1 MAWEVSKTN
10 LNKQTS
16 KSGKSS
22 PNLASGRNSP
32 NVSGKISPRIF
43 QSKHKPGSCPTSPL
57 PNIDQPI
64 LEGKPLETVVVS
76 TNTNEVKE
84 ISQTTEDLNKSAIEN
99 CQKDLVQF
107 EEKPNQVVSDIKLS
121 SDDRVVKSTET
132 KSTEVLNSNRMPRKT
147 EFRRKTEIHKN
158 IETKPKIIQKANSK
172 LPQKN
177 EKVSPTKTN
186 ALNTESKV
194 NDKMGKAPLIDNKN
208 MPFEENRPNKFSNNG
223 EVDEKKQNLELNL
236 EKVNNENIPV
246 NTVSKNI
253 DSPSED
259 QRTYDIL
266 RKVGVQSA
274 EKSTSTADD
283 FPKLSLKKPTVVK
296 INQECQT
303 EDEKKALV
311 NKPKVDV
318 KTSKTMVTRQAYST
332 ALTKNAVTKPA
343 SVKPKVEIRSNSSRS
358 TTTSTKQLNKSTFSR
373 NSTVNKSFVENNS
386 LARSKTVSDMKSPLT
401 NHTNRS
407 KIQPKVD
414 SKLPPTISNSR
425 TVLLKKSR
433 TTLTK
438 DSLTKSLS
446 LDASSVE
453 TLVNQERLSV
463 SANVTNSSNSVAS
476 SSETINNE
484 NVNQEQ
490 ADGWF
495 TVKCKNRF
503 KNSSKPRRSDTALSW
518 ATRFHQVSATAS
530 LPALA
535 LLPENAETT
544 KANKSIEKSVKE
556 NINTLKSL
564 KLDSNMNKTEL
575 RRSNTTISRTTTGR
589 NPMVEKNKTNLQI
602 KKTAEREKFEHQRSK
617 NFDADS
623 ETDDDMK
630 IKDMQDEI
638 ASEEE
643 HRQKAKQLSDEEDRL
658 TKEIEHLERLEIEVD
673 TETDGTETDGD
684 ELQCDTE
691 DDDKNGEVCK
701 IDAVSLEARYEPMLA
716 G

>member
-1 MAWEVSKTN
+1 MT
-10 LNKQTS
+10 KQTTR
-16 KSGKSS
+16 SGKSS
-22 PNLASGRNSP
+22 PNLGSDRNNP
-32 NVSGKISPRIF
+32 NVSGKMSPRIF
-43 QSKHKPGSCPTSPL
+43 QSKLKPGSCPTSPL

-64 LEGKPLETVVVS
+64 FEDKTLETEVIP
-76 TNTNEVKE
+76 TTTNEVEE
-84 ISQTTEDLNKSAIEN
+84 ISQKTENLKISTGE
-99 CQKDLVQF
+99 CQF
-107 EEKPNQVVSDIKLS
+107 HEKPNQTVLDTKIS
-121 SDDRVVKSTET
+121 SDVKNTHSTEIINT
-132 KSTEVLNSNRMPRKT
+132 NRMPRKT
-147 EFRRKTEIHKN
+147 ELKKKSEIHKN
-158 IETKPKIIQKANSK
+158 IETKAKTTQKSSFNLS
-172 LPQKN
+172 QKN

-186 ALNTESKV
+186 LLNNTELNMTEKLAKSDLV
-194 NDKMGKAPLIDNKN
+194 ENKSL
-208 MPFEENRPNKFSNNG
+208 PEENSSNKLSKNSNI
-223 EVDEKKQNLELNL
+223 DEKKQNLELNL
-236 EKVNNENIPV
+236 KKVNENIPLS
-246 NTVSKNI
+246 TVSKNF

-283 FPKLSLKKPTVVK
+283 FPKLSLKKPNVVK

-303 EDEKKALV
+303 EEEKKALV
-311 NKPKVDV
+311 NKSKVDV
-318 KTSKTMVTRQAYST
+318 KTSKLIMTRQAYST
-332 ALTKNAVTKPA
+332 ALIKNTITKTA
-343 SVKPKVEIRSNSSRS
+343 SIKPKIEVRSNISKSTTSTRQLSKSNSSR
-358 TTTSTKQLNKSTFSR
+358 
-373 NSTVNKSFVENNS
+373 NSTITKSLVEHSS
-386 LARSKTVSDMKSPLT
+386 LARSKTVSDMKNSLT
-401 NHTNRS
+401 NHTNLS
-407 KIQPKVD
+407 KNQPKVD
-414 SKLPPTISNSR
+414 SKLPVPSSNNR
-425 TVLLKKSR
+425 PVLLKKSR

-438 DSLTKSLS
+438 DCLTKSLS

-453 TLVNQERLSV
+453 TLVNQERVSQ
-463 SANVTNSSNSVAS
+463 SANITNSSNSVAS

-495 TVKCKNRF
+495 IVKCKNRF
-503 KNSSKPRRSDTALSW
+503 KNSTKSRRSDTALSW

-535 LLPENAETT
+535 LLPENADET
-544 KANKSIEKSVKE
+544 KSIKSIEKSVKE

-564 KLDSNMNKTEL
+564 KLDSVTNKAEL
-575 RRSNTTISRTTTGR
+575 RRSNTTISRTTSRR
-589 NPMVEKNKTNLQI
+589 NPMLQKNKTNLQI
-602 KKTAEREKFEHQRSK
+602 KKTAEREKFQNERSK
-617 NFDADS
+617 NFDPDS

-684 ELQCDTE
+684 ELQCDIE
-691 DDDKNGEVCK
+691 DDDNDEICK

-716 G
+716 GQYFLIK